1 MQRLL
6 FKGPV
11 YGAYSELFAACSTEL
26 KAENNGGYILAWG
39 RIAELPGY
47 INDGLRN
54 ETQGGTGASEKF
66 VNYCERETISFQ

>member
-11 YGAYSELFAACSTEL
+11 YGAYSELFAAFSTEL
-26 KAENNGGYILAWG
+26 KAENNGGYILPWG

-47 INDGLRN
+47 INDGLKH
-54 ETQGGTGASEKF
+54 EAQGGTGASEKF
-66 VNYCERETISFQ
+66 VNFCERETIPFQ